1 MNLKLD
7 NRMGRRQEQKNFK
20 KHGIYF
26 EDAAR
31 IFLDENRID
40 FLDEEHSDY
49 EERWKVIG
57 MVDKILTV
65 IYTERNER
73 HRIISARQ
81 ADKEEEAEYYGQYPY
96 L

>member
-1 MNLKLD
+1 
-7 NRMGRRQEQKNFK
+7 MGRRQEQKNFK